1 MWTALCWEQAG
12 GTFLR
17 EDGDVGDD
25 NECDDDVD
33 HILEVN
39 VTFFNGDVPATTTS
53 RTTLC
58 SQGSSPDNIYLVFFQ
73 PFKFHLHF
81 IIRYIYLIS

>member
-17 EDGDVGDD
+17 EDVSDD
-25 NECDDDVD
+25 NEGGDDVD

-39 VTFFNGDVPATTTS
+39 VTF
-53 RTTLC
+53 L
-58 SQGSSPDNIYLVFFQ
+58 
-73 PFKFHLHF
+73 K
-81 IIRYIYLIS
+81 